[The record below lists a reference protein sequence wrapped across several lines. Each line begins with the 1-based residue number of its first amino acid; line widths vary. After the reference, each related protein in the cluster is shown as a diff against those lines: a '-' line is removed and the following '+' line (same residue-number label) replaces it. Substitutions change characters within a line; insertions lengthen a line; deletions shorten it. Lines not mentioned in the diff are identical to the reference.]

1 MIRRGLQFEI
11 LSCRAQMEFR
21 EIKFYEKTSVA
32 FDISAIISI
41 PTTKFHCSARCNVK
55 EYR

>member
-1 MIRRGLQFEI
+1 
-11 LSCRAQMEFR
+11 MEFR